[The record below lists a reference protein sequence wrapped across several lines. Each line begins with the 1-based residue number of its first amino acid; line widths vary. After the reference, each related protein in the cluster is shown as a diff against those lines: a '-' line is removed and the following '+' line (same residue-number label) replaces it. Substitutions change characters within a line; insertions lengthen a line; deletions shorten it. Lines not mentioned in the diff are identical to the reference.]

1 MNSPFGILKIGS
13 YGQYVTYLQYALH
26 ILCFRVNGFDG
37 IFGDGTYYA
46 VMNYQ
51 NSRQLYAD
59 GVVGQATWNQITSEI
74 YTIQSQ
80 LKNNGFY
87 QGKIDG
93 IAGINTY
100 NAIINFQRANNLT
113 PDGMVGNSTFNKL
126 RNPNNYNYSNNQNYQ
141 NDDDDEY
148 DENNYEGNSN
158 DDELPTQPS
167 DNLIYFIKM
176 KEGFA
181 PRKYKDLVNKTTMG
195 YGLTGNYMQ
204 MELLVKPLGIK

>member
-126 RNPNNYNYSNNQNYQ
+126 RNPIIIIIQIIKTIKMMMMMMNLMKIIMKEIQMMMNYQ
-141 NDDDDEY
+141 H
-148 DENNYEGNSN
+148 S
-158 DDELPTQPS
+158 QV
-167 DNLIYFIKM
+167 II
-176 KEGFA
+176 
-181 PRKYKDLVNKTTMG
+181 
-195 YGLTGNYMQ
+195 
-204 MELLVKPLGIK
+204 